1 VTSAQ
6 ENDHAGAGLPQV
18 PSIPLTEDRPGLAP
32 GDQSIGALVKDA
44 TTHLSTLVRAEIEL
58 ARIEIS
64 RDVKR
69 GVRGSIFFVI
79 ALTVV
84 MFSLFFFFI
93 AIAEMLADFG
103 LLRSV
108 SYGIVFFG
116 MLLFAGFFGYLGYR
130 KVRGIKGPKRTIS
143 TMKDTAAALK
153 RDGDHTN

>member
-6 ENDHAGAGLPQV
+6 QNV
-18 PSIPLTEDRPGLAP
+18 PEIPLTEDRLGLPP

-58 ARIEIS
+58 ARLEIA

-69 GVRGSIFFVI
+69 GVRGSVFFVI

-116 MLLFAGFFGYLGYR
+116 MLLFAGLFGFLGYK

-143 TMKDTAAALK
+143 TVRDTAAALK
-153 RDGDHTN
+153 RDGDENN